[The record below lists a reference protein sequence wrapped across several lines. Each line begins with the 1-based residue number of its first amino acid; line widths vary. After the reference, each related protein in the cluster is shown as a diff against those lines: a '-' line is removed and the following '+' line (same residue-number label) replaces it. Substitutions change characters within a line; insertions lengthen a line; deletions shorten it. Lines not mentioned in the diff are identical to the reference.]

1 MALQLPSEIVVERF
15 LPTARAMLAAELDAR
30 GFTQQ
35 AVADRLGVTQA
46 AVSKYLNEAVPTED
60 RFVEDARMQATVE
73 RIAAGFADGS
83 MDDYEALGELLALV
97 REFEDRGP
105 ICAVHEEEMPAL
117 QGTGC
122 DLCIRGLDADVSE
135 ERAVLASVRKA
146 ARRIADTP
154 AVVDHIPNV
163 GMNVGMALANA
174 EDQLDVAAIPGRI
187 HSLRGRVNV
196 PSNPEFG
203 ASEHVAT
210 TILTA
215 MRVDDSIRGAINLA
229 TSDAILDAARD
240 AGYDPVAFDADYDGR
255 AVHLEARFREAGRV
269 PTVVYHE
276 GAMGIEPITYVL
288 AETAED
294 AAIALADLV
303 DAVSGADD

>member
-1 MALQLPSEIVVERF
+1 MSLQLPSEIVVERF

-35 AVADRLGVTQA
+35 AIADRLGVTQA
-46 AVSKYLNEAVPTED
+46 AVSKYLNG
-60 RFVEDARMQATVE
+60 DATTAPRLADDPRMGATVE

-105 ICAVHEEEMPAL
+105 ICEIHEEEMPAL
-117 QGTGC
+117 QGLGC
-122 DLCIRGLDADVSE
+122 DLCIRGVDADVNE

-154 AVVDHIPNV
+154 AVVEHIPNV
-163 GMNVGMALANA
+163 GMNVGTALSDASDA
-174 EDQLDVAAIPGRI
+174 LDVAAIPGRI

-215 MRVDDSIRGAINLA
+215 MRVDGSMRGALNLA
-229 TSDAILDAARD
+229 TSDAVLDAAEA
-240 AGYDPVAFDADYDGR
+240 AGYEPVAVGAGYDGR
-255 AVHLEARFREAGRV
+255 AERLEARFRDAGRV
-269 PTVVYHE
+269 PTVIYHE

-288 AETAED
+288 AENAEAV
-294 AAIALADLV
+294 AATLCEIV
-303 DAVSGADD
+303 DGIDGQGD

>member
-1 MALQLPSEIVVERF
+1 MALTLPSEIVVERF

-30 GFTQQ
+30 DFTQQ
-35 AVADRLGVTQA
+35 AIADRLGVTQA
-46 AVSKYLNEAVPTED
+46 AVSKYLNGGVPTED

-73 RIAAGFADGS
+73 RVADGFADGS

-105 ICAVHEEEMPAL
+105 ICAVHEEEMPGL
-117 QGTGC
+117 QGLGC
-122 DLCIRGLDADVSE
+122 DLCIRGVDADVNE

-154 AVVDHIPNV
+154 AVVEHIPNV
-163 GMNVGMALANA
+163 GMNVGTALADA
-174 EDQLDVAAIPGRI
+174 EDELDVAAIPGRI

-215 MRVDDSIRGAINLA
+215 MTVDDSMRGALNLA
-229 TSDAILDAARD
+229 TSDAFLDAAV
-240 AGYDPVAFDADYDGR
+240 AEGYDLVAFEAGYDGR
-255 AVHLEARFREAGRV
+255 AERLEALFRDAGRV

-288 AETAED
+288 AENAEAAARTLGEIV
-294 AAIALADLV
+294 AAI
-303 DAVSGADD
+303 DD

>member
-46 AVSKYLNEAVPTED
+46 AVSKYLNEDVPTED
-60 RFVEDARMQATVE
+60 RFVEDSRMQATVE

-146 ARRIADTP
+146 ARRIADTT

-163 GMNVGMALANA
+163 GMNVGMALPDA
-174 EDQLDVAAIPGRI
+174 EDPLDVAAIPGRI

-210 TILTA
+210 TILAATT
-215 MRVDDSIRGAINLA
+215 VDPTRRAAINLA
-229 TSDAILDAARD
+229 TSDAVLDAAVARGYDPLSFD
-240 AGYDPVAFDADYDGR
+240 AGYENR
-255 AVHLEARFREAGRV
+255 AERLEARFRDADRV
-269 PTVVYHE
+269 PTVIYHE

-288 AETAED
+288 AESAED
-294 AAIALADLV
+294 AARTLADLFET
-303 DAVSGADD
+303 ASGTTD

>member
-35 AVADRLGVTQA
+35 AIADRLGVTQA
-46 AVSKYLNEAVPTED
+46 AVSKYLNQDVPVEE
-60 RFVEDARMQATVE
+60 RFVDEPRMQATVE

-105 ICAVHEEEMPAL
+105 ICEIHEAEMPGL
-117 QGTGC
+117 QGLGC
-122 DLCIRGLDADVSE
+122 DLCIRGVDADLSE
-135 ERAVLASVRKA
+135 ERAVLAAVRTA

-163 GMNVGMALANA
+163 GMNVGMALSDAD
-174 EDQLDVAAIPGRI
+174 DQLDVAAIPGRI

-215 MRVDDSIRGAINLA
+215 TTADPDRRAALNLA
-229 TSDAILDAARD
+229 TSDRFLAAARD
-240 AGYDPVAFDADYDGR
+240 AGHEPVAFDAGYDGR
-255 AVHLEARFREAGRV
+255 AERLEALFGDVGRV
-269 PTVVYHE
+269 PTVIYHE

-294 AAIALADLV
+294 AARTLLDIVATVED
-303 DAVSGADD
+303 

>member
-1 MALQLPSEIVVERF
+1 
-15 LPTARAMLAAELDAR
+15 MLAAELDAR

-46 AVSKYLNEAVPTED
+46 AVSKYLNEDVPTED
-60 RFVEDARMQATVE
+60 RFVEDSRMQATVE

-146 ARRIADTP
+146 ARRIADTT
-154 AVVDHIPNV
+154 AVVDYIPNV
-163 GMNVGMALANA
+163 GMNVGMALPDA

-210 TILTA
+210 TILAATT
-215 MRVDDSIRGAINLA
+215 VDPTRRAAINLA
-229 TSDAILDAARD
+229 TSDAVLDAAVARGYDPLSFD
-240 AGYDPVAFDADYDGR
+240 AGYENR
-255 AVHLEARFREAGRV
+255 AERLEARFRDADRV
-269 PTVVYHE
+269 PTVIYHE

-288 AETAED
+288 AESAED
-294 AAIALADLV
+294 AARTLADLV
-303 DAVSGADD
+303 ETASGTTD

>member
-1 MALQLPSEIVVERF
+1 MSLRLPSEIVVERF

-30 GFTQQ
+30 DFTQQ
-35 AVADRLGVTQA
+35 AIADRLGVTQA
-46 AVSKYLNEAVPTED
+46 AVSKYLNGDVPTEE
-60 RFVEDARMQATVE
+60 RFVEDARLQATVE
-73 RIAAGFADGS
+73 RTADGFADGS

-117 QGTGC
+117 QGLGC
-122 DLCIRGLDADVSE
+122 DLCIRGPDADVSE

-154 AVVDHIPNV
+154 AVVEHIPNV
-163 GMNVGMALANA
+163 GMNVGTALADA
-174 EDQLDVAAIPGRI
+174 EDALDVAAIPGRI

-215 MRVDDSIRGAINLA
+215 MRIDDSMRGALNLA
-229 TSDAILDAARD
+229 TSEAFLDAAV
-240 AGYDPVAFDADYDGR
+240 AEGYDPVAFEAGYDGR
-255 AVHLEARFREAGRV
+255 ADRLETRFREVGGV

-276 GAMGIEPITYVL
+276 GAMGVEPITYVL
-288 AETAED
+288 AENAE
-294 AAIALADLV
+294 AAARTLGEIVAAV
-303 DAVSGADD
+303 DGRTD

>member
-1 MALQLPSEIVVERF
+1 MPVQLPSEIVVQRF

-35 AVADRLGVTQA
+35 AIADRLGVTQA
-46 AVSKYLNEAVPTED
+46 AVSKYLNENVPTED
-60 RFVEDARMQATVE
+60 RFREDHRMQTTVE

-105 ICAVHEEEMPAL
+105 ICEIHEEEMPAL
-117 QGTGC
+117 EGLGC

-135 ERAVLASVRKA
+135 ERAALASVRRA

-163 GMNVGMALANA
+163 GMNIGMALADA
-174 EDQLDVAAIPGRI
+174 SDELDVAAVPGRI

-215 MRVDDSIRGAINLA
+215 MNVDTSIRGALNLA
-229 TSDAILDAARD
+229 TSEAVIDAARER
-240 AGYDPVAFDADYDGR
+240 GFDPVEFEAGYDGR
-255 AVHLEARFREAGRV
+255 ADRLEARFRDAGRV
-269 PTVVYHE
+269 PTVIYHE

-294 AAIALADLV
+294 AAAHCCDLV
-303 DAVSGADD
+303 AAANDTGE

>member
-1 MALQLPSEIVVERF
+1 MPLQLPSEIVVERF
-15 LPTARAMLAAELDAR
+15 LPTARAMLAAALDAR

-35 AVADRLGVTQA
+35 AIADRLGVTQA
-46 AVSKYLNEAVPTED
+46 AVSKYLNG
-60 RFVEDARMQATVE
+60 DATTAPRLADDPRMQATVE

-105 ICAVHEEEMPAL
+105 ICEIHEEEMPAL
-117 QGTGC
+117 QGLGC
-122 DLCIRGLDADVSE
+122 DLCIRGIDADVSE
-135 ERAVLASVRKA
+135 ERAALASVRRA

-154 AVVDHIPNV
+154 GLVEHIPNV
-163 GMNVGMALANA
+163 GMNVGTALADA
-174 EDQLDVAAIPGRI
+174 SDALDVAAIPGRI

-215 MRVDDSIRGAINLA
+215 MRVDDSMRGALNLA
-229 TSDAILDAARD
+229 TSDAVLAAATA
-240 AGYDPVAFDADYDGR
+240 AGYDPVAFEAGYDGR
-255 AVHLEARFREAGRV
+255 AERLEARFRDAGRV

-288 AETAED
+288 AENAETA
-294 AAIALADLV
+294 ADTLCEIV
-303 DAVSGADD
+303 AGIDGNAD